1 MTDDALRIARRR
13 LTPVWSP
20 GCWTALIF
28 KAVPA
33 ASTDEQDTI
42 VHTPDHYVVA
52 AWAPA
57 EGPNLL
63 LPEAAAI
70 ASPDAERALL
80 ELARLVP
87 GDAPLF
93 LAGPDRVDAQLAAEV
108 VLAADRNLEPYQRAG
123 LEAFVAHQMQRRADT
138 LRALYTD
145 RDEEFERF
153 RSAALGDGVQE

>member
-1 MTDDALRIARRR
+1 MSEQALRIARRR
-13 LTPVWSP
+13 LAPHWRD
-20 GCWTALIF
+20 GCWTAMIV

-33 ASTDEQDTI
+33 ATHEENGAL
-42 VHTPDHYVVA
+42 VRTPDHYVVA

-57 EGPNLL
+57 DGPALL

-80 ELARLVP
+80 ELARIVP
-87 GDAPLF
+87 GDAPLY
-93 LAGPDRVDAQLAAEV
+93 LAGPDRVDALLAAEV

-123 LEAFVAHQMQRRADT
+123 LEAFVEHQKQRRAAL
-138 LRALYTD
+138 LRELYTD

-153 RSAALGDGVQE
+153 RNAALGGDDPA